1 MRKVPSARV
10 KPPPT
15 SEESD
20 ARIATDA
27 AFIGWFVRAFSTVP
41 AIRPGACGAAAI
53 PPAGGPP
60 RGAPPGGGPPCASAV
75 PPSQA
80 HANAIVNIVIVGL
93 VIAWLRSI

>member
-1 MRKVPSARV
+1 MRKVPSALV

-20 ARIATDA
+20 ARMATEA
-27 AFIGWFVRAFSTVP
+27 AVIGWFVRAFSTVP
-41 AIRPGACGAAAI
+41 AIRPGAWGAAAM

-60 RGAPPGGGPPCASAV
+60 RGAPPAGGPSCAPAV
-75 PPSQA
+75 LARQA
-80 HANAIVNIVIVGL
+80 HASAAVNIVVVRL